1 MKLKHLFD
9 LYTPFHTKEDIEA
22 FFVYLTGRNTTMTE
36 EIKEKL
42 LNSCDDAIKLFMQDK
57 IVSYVKNYKVRPGEP
72 KPKNQTTKRTK
83 AHSISSRDYY
93 KREYPDSLAAK
104 GYEYGLSDW

>member
-9 LYTPFHTKEDIEA
+9 LYTPFHTKEDIDD
-22 FFVYLTGRNTTMTE
+22 FFVYLNGRNTTMTE

-42 LNSCDDAIKLFMQDK
+42 LNSSDDTIKLYMQEK
-57 IVSYVKNYKVRPGEP
+57 IVSYIKNYKVRPG
-72 KPKNQTTKRTK
+72 KPKSKGQTAKQSK
-83 AHSISSRDYY
+83 AHLTSSRDYY

>member
-9 LYTPFHTKEDIEA
+9 LYTPFNTKEDIDN
-22 FFVYLTGRNTTMTE
+22 FFVYLIGRNTTMTE

-42 LNSCDDAIKLFMQDK
+42 LNSCDETIKFYMQDK
-57 IVSYVKNYKVRPGEP
+57 IVSYVKNYKVHPGKP
-72 KPKNQTTKRTK
+72 KPKGQTREKTK
-83 AHSISSRDYY
+83 ASVSSRDYY
-93 KREYPDSLAAK
+93 RREYPDSLAAK

>member
-9 LYTPFHTKEDIEA
+9 LYTPFHTKEDIDD
-22 FFVYLTGRNTTMTE
+22 FFVYLSRRNTTMTE

-42 LNSCDDAIKLFMQDK
+42 LNSCDDAIKLYMQDK
-57 IVSYVKNYKVRPGEP
+57 IVSYVKNYKVRPGKP
-72 KPKNQTTKRTK
+72 KPKGHTGKQAK
-83 AHSISSRDYY
+83 ASVSSRDYY